1 MSKHTDDRK
10 DKADY
15 NVCVCKSKWLLRFM
29 GDRWVVIL
37 LLVVGLLGGGRRG
50 RA

>member
-15 NVCVCKSKWLLRFM
+15 NVSVRKSKWLLRSM
-29 GDRWVVIL
+29 GDRRVVIL